1 MIDQAKI
8 ERVAKRRV
16 WGARWMAGLL
26 LTTAMHDIGA
36 IHGYANGS
44 LSFVSEMIWI
54 SMTLLF
60 VLLAGGAFVRTA
72 AMRAALYDESTIEHG
87 RRALA
92 FGFWG
97 ALVACGVC
105 WGLNRYVP
113 IGGPEVAR
121 AVITYSVAM
130 ALVQFATL
138 EAKALKE

>member
-1 MIDQAKI
+1 MIDQVKI

-26 LTTAMHDIGA
+26 LTTAMHDIGV
-36 IHGYANGS
+36 IHGYANGNF
-44 LSFVSEMIWI
+44 SFVSEIIWI
-54 SMTLLF
+54 SVTLLF
-60 VLLAGGAFVRTA
+60 LLLAGGGFVRTA

-87 RRALA
+87 RSALA

-97 ALVACGVC
+97 ALLACGVC
-105 WGLNRYVP
+105 WAVSRYMP
-113 IGGPEVAR
+113 IGGAEVAR

-130 ALVQFATL
+130 ALIHFATL